1 MDKQKQPTTIT
12 KTFNKS
18 ELINDLKAIPTK
30 LVNIR
35 MTANTNEVLIMQP
48 YSGKFVC
55 HISK

>member
-1 MDKQKQPTTIT
+1 MNKQQQVTIT
-12 KTFNKS
+12 KTFNKA

-35 MTANTNEVLIMQP
+35 MTTNTNEVLILQP

>member
-1 MDKQKQPTTIT
+1 MINQKQPTTIT
-12 KTFNKS
+12 KTFNKA

-35 MTANTNEVLIMQP
+35 MTSNTNEVLILQP
-48 YSGKFVC
+48 YSGKFIC